1 MLKCNR
7 CDGRVFV
14 DRQYTTAEH
23 IETACIT
30 CGHRKFYH
38 PPSATK
44 EGQWIL
50 QKEKSR
56 AKHTIT
62 NL

>member
-1 MLKCNR
+1 MLKCRKCN
-7 CDGRVFV
+7 GRVFV
-14 DRQYTTAEH
+14 DRQYSAIDH
-23 IETACIT
+23 IETFCIV
-30 CGHRKFYH
+30 CGNRVFYH
-38 PPSATK
+38 PPLATS

-56 AKHTIT
+56 AKHIIT

>member
-1 MLKCNR
+1 MLKCSK
-7 CDGRVFV
+7 CHGRVFV
-14 DRQYTTAEH
+14 DRQYTSTDH
-23 IETACIT
+23 IETSCLT
-30 CGHRKFYH
+30 CGNRKFYH
-38 PPSATK
+38 PVGATK

-50 QKEKSR
+50 QKERFR

>member
-1 MLKCNR
+1 MLKCKR
-7 CDGRVFV
+7 CKGRVFV
-14 DRQYTTAEH
+14 DRQYTAIDH
-23 IETACIT
+23 VETSCIV
-30 CGHRKFYH
+30 CGDRVFYH
-38 PPSATK
+38 PPLETS